1 MSPIDLILQ
10 FLIFTV
16 IAGLLGAAAMDGIM
30 HLITRS
36 GFTEARMVTALGSLF
51 TKSLGTARVVGW
63 FIHGVSGVLFAM
75 IYTLLF
81 MAFGLE
87 LALACLAAGLGV
99 GFLHGIVVSIMLVM
113 VVSEHHPIEEF
124 RNAGIQVGVA
134 HLAGHLAYGAVVGLV
149 IGISGFVARS
159 AGL

>member
-1 MSPIDLILQ
+1 MSPIEIILQ
-10 FLIFTV
+10 FLVFTTV
-16 IAGLLGAAAMDGIM
+16 AGLAGAAAMDGIM
-30 HLITRS
+30 ILITRS
-36 GFTEARMVTALGSLF
+36 GFTEARMTTALGGMFTRSLE
-51 TKSLGTARVVGW
+51 TARVVGW

-87 LALACLAAGLGV
+87 AALACLAAGV
-99 GFLHGIVVSIMLVM
+99 GLSFLHGIVISIMLVM
-113 VVSEHHPIEEF
+113 VVSEHHPIERF

-134 HLAGHLAYGAVVGLV
+134 HLAGHLAYGFVVGLIV
-149 IGISGFVARS
+149 GLSGFVARS

>member
-1 MSPIDLILQ
+1 MNSIDLILQ

-16 IAGLLGAAAMDGIM
+16 GAGLIGAAAMDGVM
-30 HLITRS
+30 NLITRS

-51 TKSLGTARVVGW
+51 TRSMETARVVGW

-81 MAFGLE
+81 MAFQLE
-87 LALACLAAGLGV
+87 AAVACLAAGLGL

-113 VVSEHHPIEEF
+113 VVSEHHPVDKF

-134 HLAGHLAYGAVVGLV
+134 HLAGHLAYGAAVGLV
-149 IGISGFVARS
+149 IGITGFVAR
-159 AGL
+159 ATGL